1 MSTSK
6 SPTKQTGRASR
17 ARQVDWPRILQ
28 SACRIIESDAPGLEE
43 LAKRVGVSRSE
54 LQRQFT
60 HRLGVSPKAYTQT
73 LNLHRLAKGVGPR
86 RNVLDAVFEAGFGT
100 NSAAYS
106 AASEAMGVTPGRLR
120 GALDVGWWMGLSDLG
135 WMLLGATTAGICWLT
150 FGSKPGELLEELRA
164 AFPSARLYND
174 EARLY
179 AWFEKVRDFVL
190 LPREALDLP
199 VDIQGTAFQSRVWRA
214 LRDIPL
220 GKTETYGAVARRLGE
235 PKSVRAVA
243 SACAR
248 NHVAL
253 LIPCHRVVTSDG
265 SPGGYRWG
273 MRRKKSLLQREARAE
288 ERK

>member
-1 MSTSK
+1 
-6 SPTKQTGRASR
+6 
-17 ARQVDWPRILQ
+17 
-28 SACRIIESDAPGLEE
+28 

-73 LNLHRLAKGVGPR
+73 LNLHRLAKGVGTR